1 MPMHR
6 TLSKFTVV
14 QISILPNKIVP
25 ENWLIFSC
33 VLFHAGTC
41 HPTIFFSPTENFVS
55 FRFETSKRL
64 ISHDIH
70 SNIYNYKYT
79 TMVEIVPIC
88 KVTNPRNQTEEMKL
102 VRLQD
107 DIVCLSKKQS
117 KQLGNIGPL
126 CICSRVTQNIYLIDP
141 RTLKGKMHKNNS
153 R

>member
-6 TLSKFTVV
+6 TSNKLTAAW
-14 QISILPNKIVP
+14 ISILLNRIVP

-41 HPTIFFSPTENFVS
+41 NPTFSFPPTENSVF

-79 TMVEIVPIC
+79 TMVEIVPVC
-88 KVTNPRNQTEEMKL
+88 KVNNQQSRMKETKL
-102 VRLQD
+102 
-107 DIVCLSKKQS
+107 
-117 KQLGNIGPL
+117 L
-126 CICSRVTQNIYLIDP
+126 CR
-141 RTLKGKMHKNNS
+141 
-153 R
+153 